1 MAHYDS
7 REVQNK
13 LVDPTLGAVPL
24 DVAARG
30 IPRVLQ
36 VVCVPPS
43 ARELLLQRLA
53 AVRAVVLR
61 IAVVTLPA
69 GSANE
74 VMEP

>member
-1 MAHYDS
+1 M
-7 REVQNK
+7 
-13 LVDPTLGAVPL
+13 LGAVPL

-61 IAVVTLPA
+61 ISVVTLPA

-74 VMEP
+74 VMEPYMASLNP